1 MSKIACMISLNIIH
15 ILNYIIH
22 GGRCGRVRMVVG
34 FSATCCELSYQFEP
48 RSCRGVFDTTLL

>member
-1 MSKIACMISLNIIH
+1 MTSLNIIH

-22 GGRCGRVRMVVG
+22 GGGYGRVRMVVG

-48 RSCRGVFDTTLL
+48 RSCLGVFDTTLL